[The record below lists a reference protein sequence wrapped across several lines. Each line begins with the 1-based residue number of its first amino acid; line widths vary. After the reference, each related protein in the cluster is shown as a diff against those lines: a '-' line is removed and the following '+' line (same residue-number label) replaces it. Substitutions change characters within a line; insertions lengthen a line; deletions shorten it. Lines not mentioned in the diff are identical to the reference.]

1 MARYFKAAKK
11 KPLDN
16 TPVEVM
22 IDSLSHDGRGLARVN
37 GKALFVEGAL
47 PGEKVR
53 AKYSN
58 QKSKFAEAMTLE
70 VLQASPQRVTPD
82 CPHFDL
88 CGGCQLQ
95 HLAAES
101 QIEIK
106 QQQALAQLQRIGGVA
121 PTEVLP
127 PLDGE
132 HWHYRRRARL
142 GLVVDHSGKVS
153 LGFRRKQSKKRVAIE
168 QCPVLDQRGEQ
179 LLAPLNQL
187 LNQLQQP
194 LAISHLEICLA
205 DEQAALVVR
214 HPKPLPDADINALQ
228 HLLAE
233 HNFTL
238 FLQPGDTETLHQS
251 LGQESSAV
259 ELSYQLD
266 RAAADNKKPLRL
278 EFHPSDFTQ
287 INAAINRQMT
297 DLALQLLQPNSED
310 RILDLF
316 CGLGNFTLPLACL
329 AKKVVGVEAIESMV
343 QRGRHNAALNQL
355 DNISFVAADLTQPL
369 KEQPR
374 FKALLKEGFNKVLLD
389 PPRSGAF
396 EVLAPLAKL
405 SPQQILYISC
415 DPATLA
421 RDSAELVRL
430 GYQLQR
436 WTVINMFP
444 HTSHVESIALFIKN

>member
-1 MARYFKAAKK
+1 MARYFKPAKK

-16 TPVEVM
+16 KPVEVT

-58 QKSKFAEAMTLE
+58 QKSKFAEATTLE

-106 QQQALAQLQRIGGVA
+106 QQQALAQLQRIGGIA

-127 PLDGE
+127 PVDGE

-142 GLVVDHSGKVS
+142 GLVVDRNGTIS

-179 LLAPLNQL
+179 LLQPLNKL

-194 LAISHLEICLA
+194 LAISHLEICLS
-205 DEQAALVVR
+205 DEQAALVIR

-228 HLLAE
+228 HLLKKR
-233 HNFTL
+233 NFAL
-238 FLQPGDTETLHQS
+238 FLQPGGAETLHQS
-251 LGQESSAV
+251 LDETTSTV
-259 ELSYQLD
+259 ELSYQLE
-266 RAAADNKKPLRL
+266 RSSADNKNPLRL
-278 EFHPSDFTQ
+278 EFHPDDFTQ
-287 INAAINRQMT
+287 INAAINRQMI
-297 DLALQLLQPNSED
+297 DLALELLQPNRED

-316 CGLGNFTLPLACL
+316 CGLGNFTLPLACH

-343 QRGRHNAALNQL
+343 LRGRHNAALNQL

-369 KEQPR
+369 DDQPR
-374 FKALLKEGFNKVLLD
+374 FKALLREGFNKVLLD

-405 SPQQILYISC
+405 APQQILYISC

-421 RDSAELVRL
+421 RDTAELVRL

-444 HTSHVESIALFIKN
+444 HTSHVESIALFTKN

>member
-1 MARYFKAAKK
+1 MARYFKPAKK
-11 KPLDN
+11 KPFDN
-16 TPVEVM
+16 TPVEVN
-22 IDSLSHDGRGLARVN
+22 ITNLSHDGRGLARVN
-37 GKALFVEGAL
+37 GKALFVDGAL
-47 PGEKVR
+47 PGETVR
-53 AKYSN
+53 AKYTN
-58 QKSKFAEAMTLE
+58 QKSKFAEATTLN
-70 VLQASPQRVTPD
+70 VLQASLQRVTPD
-82 CPHFDL
+82 CPHFNQ
-88 CGGCQLQ
+88 CGGCQIQ

-106 QQQALAQLQRIGGVA
+106 QQQALAQLQRIGNTT
-121 PTEVLP
+121 PTEILP

-142 GLVVDHSGKVS
+142 GLVVDRSGRISV
-153 LGFRRKQSKKRVAIE
+153 GFRRKQSKKRVAIE
-168 QCPVLDQRGEQ
+168 KCPVLEPRGER
-179 LLAPLNQL
+179 LLMPLNQL
-187 LNQLQQP
+187 LNRLQQP

-214 HPKPLPDADINALQ
+214 HPRPLPDADIELLQ
-228 HLLAE
+228 HMLRE
-233 HNFTL
+233 YGFTL
-238 FLQPGDTETLHQS
+238 FLQPGGIETLHQS
-251 LGQESSAV
+251 VEEGASAIS
-259 ELSYQLD
+259 LSYQLD
-266 RAAADNKKPLRL
+266 RPNDDNNTPLTL

-287 INAAINRQMT
+287 INAPINRQMI
-297 DLALQLLQPNSED
+297 DLALALLQPNSED

-316 CGLGNFTLPLACL
+316 CGLGNFSLPLACY
-329 AKKVVGVEAIESMV
+329 AEKVVGVEAIESMV
-343 QRGRHNAALNQL
+343 ERGRHNAALNKL
-355 DNISFVAADLTQPL
+355 DNISFVAADLTQAVND
-369 KEQPR
+369 QPR

-389 PPRSGAF
+389 PPRSGAV
-396 EVLAPLAKL
+396 EVLVPLARL